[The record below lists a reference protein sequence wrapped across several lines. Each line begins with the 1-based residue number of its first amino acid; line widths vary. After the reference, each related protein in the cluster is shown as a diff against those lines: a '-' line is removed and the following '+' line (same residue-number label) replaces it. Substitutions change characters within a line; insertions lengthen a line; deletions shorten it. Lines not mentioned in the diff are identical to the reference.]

1 MDPPKPQSPQYAL
14 KKEVIYGA
22 PAPAGLSDTTIMH
35 QSKLLDRSFAW
46 PSCVLPAGLT
56 GPWYQ
61 KCPLITFPLVPA
73 CRFMS
78 MATSPA
84 GRVSVGVVRLPPPA
98 TAHALSVNVVTAC

>member
-46 PSCVLPAGLT
+46 PSCVLPGGLT
-56 GPWYQ
+56 GS
-61 KCPLITFPLVPA
+61 LVPEV
-73 CRFMS
+73 S
-78 MATSPA
+78 SNYIPA
-84 GRVSVGVVRLPPPA
+84 GACLPVYVNGHFARWQGQRRGRSTASASDGPRVVG
-98 TAHALSVNVVTAC
+98 